1 MATRARPGYGVAV
14 AKRNCEVGSPQPQ
27 KFLPDIKIVSMLRG
41 KTPGRRNTL
50 YIGQQQTSGC
60 YWK

>member
-1 MATRARPGYGVAV
+1 M

-27 KFLPDIKIVSMLRG
+27 EFLPDVKAVSMLRC
-41 KTPGRRNTL
+41 KTPGRRNTF
-50 YIGQQQTSGC
+50 YIGQQQTSGR